1 MAYRKEKSNIRLF
14 DAMLAEE
21 LYNKHHD
28 DERQMEM
35 DNLDEMMKK
44 VYRLVLKE
52 DYDLLMEELYYHL

>member
-1 MAYRKEKSNIRLF
+1 
-14 DAMLAEE
+14 MLAEE

-44 VYRLVLKE
+44 VYRMVLKE
-52 DYDLLMEELYYHL
+52 DYDLLMEQLDYHL